1 MTLEL
6 PAHPQLILRTAV
18 VPADGILE
26 GPRELRRLPEGAHE
40 IPYELFGLR
49 PLGRVI
55 GAEIDGVDLAER
67 LSPALRAELNRAL
80 LEWKVLFFRDQRIT
94 PAQQREFAATGV
106 RLRRIPLFPRV
117 TPMRSPGSHVARV
130 CRGSRT
136 SGTLTSRSG
145 RNRRSVPSCA

>member
-49 PLGRVI
+49 D
-55 GAEIDGVDLAER
+55 ADSSKDDLFHQFGILRDDYTSKPAFTVYKDLIR
-67 LSPALRAELNRAL
+67 QLS
-80 LEWKVLFFRDQRIT
+80 
-94 PAQQREFAATGV
+94 
-106 RLRRIPLFPRV
+106 
-117 TPMRSPGSHVARV
+117 S
-130 CRGSRT
+130 
-136 SGTLTSRSG
+136 
-145 RNRRSVPSCA
+145 